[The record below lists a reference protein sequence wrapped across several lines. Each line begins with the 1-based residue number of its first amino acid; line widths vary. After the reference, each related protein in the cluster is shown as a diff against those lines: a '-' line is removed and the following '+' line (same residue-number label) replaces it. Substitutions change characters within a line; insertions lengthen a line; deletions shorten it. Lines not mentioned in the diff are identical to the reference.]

1 MRRDELEHII
11 RAAADVTGYQDLI
24 VIGSQAILGQY
35 PNAPRELLISM
46 EADLYVPGHPEVSD
60 FIDGALGRDT
70 IFDAAQVPGVT
81 PTEDHPH
88 PHHCPLC
95 GQGITRAHYRKAP
108 KVQYDKRTH
117 PIRLTRALAVNRPR
131 RTIARRFGITED
143 DLELWIEQFPEMQ
156 AAVTAV
162 EEEAGVLY
170 EAAVAKALGAVDPD
184 TGRYQGGDPQLLKM
198 LLQTVHN
205 IQDRKQSV
213 EEDGAERLE
222 KAVPI
227 AMKLLKSL
235 GDTGADDSA
244 KG

>member
-1 MRRDELEHII
+1 MVALRSDHRGVFIVSTETVQAVKCQGFPEGKVCGRPAQYLGDRFCKRCYERR
-11 RAAADVTGYQDLI
+11 RAAIA
-24 VIGSQAILGQY
+24 
-35 PNAPRELLISM
+35 REAKVARM
-46 EADLYVPGHPEVSD
+46 RA
-60 FIDGALGRDT
+60 A
-70 IFDAAQVPGVT
+70 AAQVPGVT
-81 PTEDHPH
+81 PTEDNPH

-108 KVQYDKRTH
+108 KVRYDKRTH
-117 PIRLTRALAVNRPR
+117 PTRLARALSVNRPR
-131 RTIARRFGITED
+131 AAIARRFGITED
-143 DLELWIEQFPEMQ
+143 TLEFWIDQFPEMRV
-156 AAVTAV
+156 AVTAA

-170 EAAVAKALGAVDPD
+170 EAAVAKALGALDPD
-184 TGRYQGGDPQLLKM
+184 TGKYQGGDPQLLKM

-213 EEDGAERLE
+213 EEDDAERLE

>member
-1 MRRDELEHII
+1 MVALRSDLRELFIVSKETVQAVKCEGFPEGKVCGKAVQYIQCGLCKQCYERQ
-11 RAAADVTGYQDLI
+11 RAAIA
-24 VIGSQAILGQY
+24 
-35 PNAPRELLISM
+35 
-46 EADLYVPGHPEVSD
+46 
-60 FIDGALGRDT
+60 RDAKVARMRA
-70 IFDAAQVPGVT
+70 DAAQVPGVT

-95 GQGITRAHYRKAP
+95 GQGITRAHYRKTP
-108 KVQYDKRTH
+108 KVRYDKRTH

-131 RTIARRFGITED
+131 GTIARRFGITED

-170 EAAVAKALGAVDPD
+170 EAAVAKALGALDPD
-184 TGRYQGGDPQLLKM
+184 TGKYQGGDPQLLKM
-198 LLQTVHN
+198 LLQVVHN
-205 IQDRKQSV
+205 IQDRKHSV